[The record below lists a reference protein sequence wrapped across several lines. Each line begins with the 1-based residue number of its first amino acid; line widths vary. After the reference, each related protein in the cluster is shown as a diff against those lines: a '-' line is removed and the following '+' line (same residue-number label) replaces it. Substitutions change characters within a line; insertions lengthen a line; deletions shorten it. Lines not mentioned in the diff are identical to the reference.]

1 MICTREDEIE
11 EIPKLHAKVA
21 TEYVAKLM
29 GKFTAQDINCEPS
42 THSSSFVI
50 VLSSKFPASPST
62 TVRIRVTPDD
72 SGIKPRLVLDI
83 ETLGNY
89 SNLVFQYAREVTKR
103 FKRDYQDMVV
113 LEVNTK
119 KPPKQKR

>member
-1 MICTREDEIE
+1 MISVPEPETE

-29 GKFTAQDINCEPS
+29 GEFTAQGINCEPS
-42 THSSSFVI
+42 THENSFVVI
-50 VLSSKFPASPST
+50 LSSKFPASPST
-62 TVRIRVTPDD
+62 TVHIQVTPDY

-89 SNLVFQYAREVTKR
+89 SNLVFQYSGAVKKR
-103 FKRDYQDMVV
+103 FKRDYQDVMV

-119 KPPKQKR
+119 MSPKQKG